1 MSRVVTGMRFLFP
14 VVALMAAGA
23 ALGCNS
29 AGRDAT
35 EHAHGTHEHQE
46 EDFERGPH
54 RGRLLVDGDFKLEL
68 SIFEDGVPPQFRLY
82 GYVGEK
88 ALSPQ
93 EFSATVT
100 LKRLGGKEERF
111 TVTPQGDYLS
121 TTQEVTEPH
130 SFNVD
135 VAAEYNGVKHSWSFS
150 SYEGRTAIEAAIAQR
165 AGVRAAVAGARVI
178 ESTLAVRGKIIPSE
192 HRVAHVMPRFS
203 GVVREGRKHIG
214 DPVQKGEV
222 LATIESN
229 QSLQPFEVKSPIPGT
244 VINGHLIVGEFV
256 PENQW
261 VYIVAD
267 ISEVWA
273 EFAVPLSERTRIEV
287 GQRVLIRPLDS
298 EREVEGKIGYISP
311 YSDER
316 TQSQHVRVVVPNV
329 SKLFMPG
336 MFATAKIVTGEGA
349 VPVAIKKD
357 AIQSFRDWEVV
368 FLKVGDTYEVRPV
381 RLGRSDGEW
390 VEVVSGLSSGEEYVS
405 ENSFVI
411 KADILKSGASHDH

>member
-1 MSRVVTGMRFLFP
+1 VYGFV
-14 VVALMAAGA
+14 
-23 ALGCNS
+23 
-29 AGRDAT
+29 
-35 EHAHGTHEHQE
+35 
-46 EDFERGPH
+46 
-54 RGRLLVDGDFKLEL
+54 GD
-68 SIFEDGVPPQFRLY
+68 
-82 GYVGEK
+82 K
-88 ALSPQ
+88 ALYPQ
-93 EFSATVT
+93 DFSATVT

-111 TVTPQGDYLS
+111 TFTPQGDYL
-121 TTQEVTEPH
+121 TNPQEVIEPH
-130 SFNVD
+130 SFDVD
-135 VAAEYNGVKHSWSFS
+135 VVAEYKGVRHSWSFS
-150 SYEGRTAIEAAIAQR
+150 SYEGRTSIEAAIAQR
-165 AGVRAAVAGARVI
+165 AGVQAAVAGARVI
-178 ESTLAVRGKIIPSE
+178 ESNLAVRGKIIPSE
-192 HRVAHVMPRFS
+192 HRVAHIMPRFS

-261 VYIVAD
+261 VFIVAD

-273 EFAVPLSERTRIEV
+273 EFSVPLSERFRIDV

-298 EREVEGKIGYISP
+298 EREVEGKISYISP

-316 TQSQHVRVVVPNV
+316 TQSQLVRVVVPNT

-336 MFATAKIVTGEGA
+336 MFVTAQIVTGEGS
-349 VPVAIKKD
+349 VPVAVKKD
-357 AIQSFRDWEVV
+357 ALQTFRDWQVV
-368 FLKVGDTYEVRPV
+368 FLKVGDSYEVRPV
-381 RLGRSDGEW
+381 QLGRSDAEW
-390 VEVVSGLSSGEEYVS
+390 VEVVSGLSAGEEYVA

>member
-1 MSRVVTGMRFLFP
+1 MVPGVRWLFP
-14 VVALMAAGA
+14 VVAFVTVGA

-35 EHAHGTHEHQE
+35 EHAHGVHEHHDDE
-46 EDFERGPH
+46 FERGPH

-68 SIFEDGVPPQFRLY
+68 SIFEDGVPPHFRVY
-82 GYVGEK
+82 GFVGDK
-88 ALSPQ
+88 ALYPQ
-93 EFSATVT
+93 DFSATVT

-111 TVTPQGDYLS
+111 TFTPQGDYL
-121 TTQEVTEPH
+121 TNPQEVIEPH
-130 SFNVD
+130 SFDVD
-135 VAAEYNGVKHSWSFS
+135 VVAEYKGVRHSWSFS
-150 SYEGRTAIEAAIAQR
+150 SYEGRTSIEAAIAQR
-165 AGVRAAVAGARVI
+165 AGVQAAVAGARVI
-178 ESTLAVRGKIIPSE
+178 ESNLAVRGKIIPSE
-192 HRVAHVMPRFS
+192 HRVAHIMPRFS

-261 VYIVAD
+261 VFIVAD

-273 EFAVPLSERTRIEV
+273 EFSVPLSERFRIDV

-298 EREVEGKIGYISP
+298 EREVEGKISYISP

-316 TQSQHVRVVVPNV
+316 TQSQLVRVVVPNT

-336 MFATAKIVTGEGA
+336 MFVTAQIVTGEGS
-349 VPVAIKKD
+349 VPVAVKKD
-357 AIQSFRDWEVV
+357 ALQTFRDWQVV
-368 FLKVGDTYEVRPV
+368 FLKVGDSYEVRPV
-381 RLGRSDGEW
+381 QLGRSDAEW
-390 VEVVSGLSSGEEYVS
+390 VEVVSGLSAGEEYVA

>member
-1 MSRVVTGMRFLFP
+1 MVPGVRWLMP
-14 VVALMAAGA
+14 VVACVAFGA
-23 ALGCNS
+23 AVGCNS
-29 AGRDAT
+29 AGHDASDS
-35 EHAHGTHEHQE
+35 AHGAHEHHE
-46 EDFERGPH
+46 EEFARGPH

-68 SIFEDGVPPQFRLY
+68 SIFEEGMAPHFRVY
-82 GYVGEK
+82 GFAGK
-88 ALSPQ
+88 NALPPQ
-93 EFSATVT
+93 EFTATVI
-100 LKRLGGKEERF
+100 LKRLGGKQEQF
-111 TVTPQGDYLS
+111 NFSPQSDYLTS
-121 TTQEVTEPH
+121 PNEVVEPH
-130 SFNVD
+130 SFDVD
-135 VAAEYNGVKHSWSFS
+135 VAAEYGGVKHAWSFS
-150 SYEGRTAIEAAIAQR
+150 SYEGRTSIEAAIAQR
-165 AGVRAAVAGARVI
+165 AGVRSAVVGARVI

-192 HRVAHVMPRFS
+192 HRVAHIMPRFS

-214 DPVQKGEV
+214 DPVQRGEV
-222 LATIESN
+222 LAIIESN

-273 EFAVPLSERTRIEV
+273 EFAVPLSERSLINV

-298 EREVEGKIGYISP
+298 ESEVEGRISYISP

-336 MFATAKIVTGEGA
+336 MFATARIVTGEGSVPAA
-349 VPVAIKKD
+349 VTKEAL
-357 AIQSFRDWEVV
+357 QTFRDWQVV
-368 FLKVGDTYEVRPV
+368 FIKVGDTYEARPV
-381 RLGRSDGEW
+381 RLGRSDGDW
-390 VEVVSGLSSGEEYVS
+390 VEVVSGLSAGEEYVA
-405 ENSFVI
+405 ENSFII